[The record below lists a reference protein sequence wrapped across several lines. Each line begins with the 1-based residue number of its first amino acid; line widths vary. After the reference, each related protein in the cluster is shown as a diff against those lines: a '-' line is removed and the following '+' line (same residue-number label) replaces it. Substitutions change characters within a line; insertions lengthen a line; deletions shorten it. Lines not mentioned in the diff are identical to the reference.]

1 MLTKGAGIGMNYN
14 SVSIIRTKP
23 NYRGVRRWMMLDDD
37 IHEIAKGSYLRQ
49 DETQHEIGYFLI
61 SQTLREKGVRVDNM
75 PYRLLFPC
83 CKGGFVKSRIRYFT
97 NK

>member
-1 MLTKGAGIGMNYN
+1 MANYN
-14 SVSIIRTKP
+14 SLSIIMTKP

-37 IHEIAKGSYLRQ
+37 IHEIAKGTYQRQ
-49 DETQHEIGYFLI
+49 GETQHEIGYFLI
-61 SQTLREKGVRVDNM
+61 SQTLREKGVKVDNM
-75 PYRLLFPC
+75 PYRLLFPR

>member
-1 MLTKGAGIGMNYN
+1 MP
-14 SVSIIRTKP
+14 VSIIMTKT
-23 NYRGVRRWMMLDDD
+23 NYRGVRRWMILDDD
-37 IHEIAKGSYLRQ
+37 IHEIAKGTYLRQ
-49 DETQHEIGYFLI
+49 GETQHEIGYFLL
-61 SQTLREKGVRVDNM
+61 SQTLREKGIKVDNM

>member
-1 MLTKGAGIGMNYN
+1 MLIRKREIGMNYN
-14 SVSIIRTKP
+14 SISIIMTKP
-23 NYRGVRRWMMLDDD
+23 NYRGVMRWMMLDDD
-37 IHEIAKGSYLRQ
+37 IHEIAKGTYLRQ
-49 DETQHEIGYFLI
+49 GETQHEIGYFLI
-61 SQTLREKGVRVDNM
+61 SQTLREKGVKVDNM